1 MMTRSLRLLDI
12 HGSRKSWK
20 KVFRNCLNTEPGSG
34 DCTGEDI
41 LFLSGVVLQ
50 SQVEHYGIT
59 ALKRWLPY
67 VHFYD
72 TDFFSPRSIWGIF
85 LKTFPTESDY
95 EVDSERAGDP
105 SPSARPLLPS
115 LHGMLRN
122 AQAEETRTAQRVT
135 QQLKTS
141 ASCTV
146 WPKSVRAV
154 DWFLEVLLGYA
165 AFSLSVWVKFLPLL
179 YSITKGGV
187 KCQAQS
193 RHWVSVCGYWQ
204 TDQVSIVRK

>member
-59 ALKRWLPY
+59 ALKKWLPY

-85 LKTFPTESDY
+85 LKTFLTESDY
-95 EVDSERAGDP
+95 EVDWKGRRPESF
-105 SPSARPLLPS
+105 SPASPALTPWHVTECPGRGNADGPKGHTATEDLRIMHS
-115 LHGMLRN
+115 L
-122 AQAEETRTAQRVT
+122 AE
-135 QQLKTS
+135 
-141 ASCTV
+141 
-146 WPKSVRAV
+146 
-154 DWFLEVLLGYA
+154 
-165 AFSLSVWVKFLPLL
+165 
-179 YSITKGGV
+179 
-187 KCQAQS
+187 
-193 RHWVSVCGYWQ
+193 VC
-204 TDQVSIVRK
+204 